1 MSNDAVVM
9 PDLPAG
15 WAWTSF
21 GDVLEE
27 VKKVNPKEKPENG
40 FVYVDIESIDN
51 RLMRITNP
59 KHYKG
64 ADAPSRARQLI
75 KSNDILFS
83 TVRTYLKNIA
93 MVSDDYDGQI
103 ASTGFCVIRPID
115 PISKK
120 LAFYLVQTDEFV
132 NSLSTTQRGTSY
144 PAVRNSDIY
153 EQVIPL
159 PPPNEQ
165 HRMVAKIEEMFTNL
179 DAGVEA
185 LKKVQAQIKRYR
197 QAVLKY
203 AFEGKLTAEWREV
216 HKDNLEPASVLLER
230 IREERKKKLGGK
242 YKELPA
248 LDTSDLP
255 ELPDGWAWG
264 RFADIGAYQK
274 NAIVDGPFGSNLKTS
289 DYIDDA
295 SGVPVLTIRNID
307 IGYEEDQVRYISHD
321 KYEQLKRS
329 EVKGGDILVAKIGA
343 SYGKSGIYPE
353 YCSTA
358 IIPANLLKIT
368 VNPLLPLNYVA
379 LFLKTRFL
387 KQCLD
392 SIVKSTAQPA
402 FNVSKFRELPIPIAP
417 LDEQTTIVDEI
428 ERRLS
433 IADEVEMVIERSMRQ
448 SERLRQ
454 SILKRA
460 FEGKLVPQDP
470 NDEHADELLERI
482 KEERAYQVAE
492 SKKSKSKKRS

>member
-203 AFEGKLTAEWREV
+203 AFEGRLTAEWREA
-216 HKDNLEPASVLLER
+216 HKNELEPASVLLER
-230 IREERKKKLGGK
+230 IQEERKKKLGGK
-242 YKELPA
+242 YKEPPPI
-248 LDTSDLP
+248 DTSDLP
-255 ELPDGWAWG
+255 ELPDGWAWT
-264 RFADIGAYQK
+264 RMANLCLQIT
-274 NAIVDGPFGSNLKTS
+274 DGVHKTPSYTDDGIPFLSVNNLKNSHIDFNGCRQISEEEHLGLIKRCKPEEGDLLLGKVGSIGVCDVIRTEREFS
-289 DYIDDA
+289 IFVQLALLKPVLPLISSTYIKMAILNGRTQNQIAKA
-295 SGVPVLTIRNID
+295 SGGTALKY
-307 IGYEEDQVRYISHD
+307 IGIG
-321 KYEQLKRS
+321 KIQL
-329 EVKGGDILVAKIGA
+329 LA
-343 SYGKSGIYPE
+343 
-353 YCSTA
+353 
-358 IIPANLLKIT
+358 
-368 VNPLLPLNYVA
+368 
-379 LFLKTRFL
+379 
-387 KQCLD
+387 
-392 SIVKSTAQPA
+392 
-402 FNVSKFRELPIPIAP
+402 IPIAP
-417 LDEQTTIVDEI
+417 PEESQQIVEEI
-428 ERRLS
+428 ERRFS
-433 IADEVEMVIERSMRQ
+433 IADHIEMALEQ
-448 SERLRQ
+448 SIKQSGRLRQ
-454 SILKRA
+454 SILKKA
-460 FEGKLVPQDP
+460 FEGTLVPQDP
-470 NDEHADELLERI
+470 NDEPANELLERI
-482 KEERAYQVAE
+482 EEERVKQSAGAKN
-492 SKKSKSKKRS
+492 KKGKMRR